1 MDPQDLLA
9 ASNRLG
15 GFDGP
20 ALLVWGTADRFF
32 KLDFGRR
39 LRDVLADAR
48 LIEIAG
54 GRTFIPHDEPTRLAQ
69 EVAAFQPSYT

>member
-1 MDPQDLLA
+1 M
-9 ASNRLG
+9 
-15 GFDGP
+15 GP
-20 ALLVWGTADRFF
+20 PCWSGEPRTRFF

-48 LIEIAG
+48 LIAG